1 MADMVQS
8 ALRRK
13 LAAARVVG
21 DLERIDVL
29 RRMMTVPADLPAEAP
44 ADVPVEVPAEAPAIV
59 DPPIDEVID
68 DPPAATGDEPF
79 PDREE

>member
-13 LAAARVVG
+13 LAAAQAVG

-29 RRMMTVPADLPAEAP
+29 RRMMTVPADVP
-44 ADVPVEVPAEAPAIV
+44 ADVPAEAPAIV

-68 DPPAATGDEPF
+68 DPTAATGDEPF